1 VSRAARES
9 DTGRPSRRWWSQ
21 QWVAAVEQLPPAL
34 SRQLQRGQALARR
47 GAVEQVRIEPGHVTG
62 SIVDEQPRAHRVEL
76 VWPVAGDDAW
86 EAAVEAL
93 AEELRFVAALL
104 EGDLPE
110 EAGTVLADAG
120 VELVPDPERAELH
133 CPCRVRQR
141 PCRHG
146 IALWMATAAM
156 LDRDVFTLLRLRGRD
171 EAQLLDALRA
181 HRGATPRGPIGAGL
195 DLSRGLYAAHGDLE
209 EIELHP
215 APVEDPAALFRQL
228 GEPPGVEDTR
238 ALEELIARA
247 ASTAWR
253 LAAGE
258 GSQMADEE
266 LLLAEL
272 RAQRVATPAS
282 LAEALGRDPEE
293 LAQELDRLFEDG
305 TVMRTGSG
313 DRARYRAAVS

>member
-1 VSRAARES
+1 MSPAAREGEGGGS
-9 DTGRPSRRWWSQ
+9 SRRWWSQ
-21 QWVAAVEQLPPAL
+21 QWVAAVEDLPPAL

-47 GAVEQVRIEPGHVTG
+47 GAVEQLRIEPGHVTG
-62 SIVDEQPRAHRVEL
+62 AIVDEQPRAHRVEL

-86 EAAVEAL
+86 EAAVTVL

-104 EGDLPE
+104 EGELPE
-110 EAGTVLADAG
+110 EAGAVLADAG
-120 VELVPDPERAELH
+120 VELVPDPQRVELH

-156 LDRDVFTLLRLRGRD
+156 LDRDVFTLMRLRGRD
-171 EAQLLDALRA
+171 EAQLLDALRT
-181 HRGATPRGPIGAGL
+181 HRGATPRGPVGAGL

-209 EIELHP
+209 EVELHP
-215 APVEDPAALFRQL
+215 APVEDPAALFRHL
-228 GEPPGVEDTR
+228 GEPPGVDDTR

-272 RAQRVATPAS
+272 RAQRVATPSS
-282 LAEALGRDPEE
+282 LAEALGRDARE

-313 DRARYRAAVS
+313 DRARYRAAIS

>member
-1 VSRAARES
+1 MSRVMRDGEGS
-9 DTGRPSRRWWSQ
+9 GSSRRWWSQ
-21 QWVAAVEQLPPAL
+21 RWVTAVEQLPPAL
-34 SRQLQRGQALARR
+34 SRQVQRGQALARR

-62 SIVDEQPRAHRVEL
+62 AIVDEQPRAHRVAL
-76 VWPVAGDDAW
+76 TWPVAGDDAW
-86 EAAVEAL
+86 DDAITVL

-120 VELVPDPERAELH
+120 VDLVPDPERVELQ
-133 CPCRVRQR
+133 CPCRIRQR

-171 EAQLLDALRA
+171 EAQLLDTLRS
-181 HRGATPRGPIGAGL
+181 HRGATPRGPVGADL

-209 EIELHP
+209 EIVLHP

-228 GEPPGVEDTR
+228 GEPPGVDDTR
-238 ALEELIARA
+238 GLEELIARA

-272 RAQRVATPAS
+272 RAQRVATPGS

>member
-1 VSRAARES
+1 MSPVAREGEGGS
-9 DTGRPSRRWWSQ
+9 SRRWWSQ
-21 QWVAAVEQLPPAL
+21 QWIEAVEELPPAL

-47 GAVEQVRIEPGHVTG
+47 GAVEQLRIEPGHVSG
-62 SIVDEQPRAHRVEL
+62 AIIDEQPRAHRVEL
-76 VWPVAGDDAW
+76 LWPVAGDDAW
-86 EAAVEAL
+86 EAAVAVL
-93 AEELRFVAALL
+93 GEELRFVAALL

-110 EAGTVLADAG
+110 EAGSVLVDAG
-120 VELVPDPERAELH
+120 VELVPDPERVELH
-133 CPCRVRQR
+133 CPCRIRQR

-181 HRGATPRGPIGAGL
+181 HRGGTPRGPIGADL

-228 GEPPGVEDTR
+228 GEPPGVDDTR

-272 RAQRVATPAS
+272 RAQRVATPGS

-293 LAQELDRLFEDG
+293 LASELDRLFEDG